1 MITLIPVGGLAN
13 RMHAIASALSLAN
26 DCNTHLRI
34 IWYKD
39 VGLNCEFHQ
48 LFQPLPYARVTLK
61 SASLIDFILY
71 DRPRR
76 KNFWIPRV
84 FQRILFDKC
93 LYGSKVTILKSRDF
107 DFLGWAKG
115 KNVFIT
121 AYSLFYPLSCFPL
134 SGCFIPKDGIQQRI
148 REQYN
153 LFNKHTVGVH
163 IRRTDNVYS
172 ISESPTELFINRM
185 NDEIQQHPETLFYL
199 ATDSQEEKV
208 RLKSIFGERI
218 ITLDKEISRTTPT
231 GIENAVVD
239 LFLLSKTNKI
249 IGSFYSS
256 YTEIAAE
263 LSGIKRIIMK
273 NGE

>member
-13 RMHAIASALSLAN
+13 RMRTIASALSLAN

-48 LFQPLPYARVTLK
+48 LFQPLPYTKVTLK
-61 SASLIDFILY
+61 NASFIDFILY
-71 DRPRR
+71 DRPRK
-76 KNFWIPRV
+76 KNLWIPRV
-84 FQRILFDKC
+84 FQCLLFDKC
-93 LYGSKVTILKSRDF
+93 LYDTKVVRGF
-107 DFLGWAKG
+107 DFLNWAKN

-121 AYSLFYPLSCFPL
+121 AYSLFYPVSGFSF
-134 SGCFIPKDGIQQRI
+134 SGCFVPKDWIQQRI

-153 LFNKHTVGVH
+153 LFNKYTVGVH
-163 IRRTDNVYS
+163 IRRTDNVCS
-172 ISESPTELFINRM
+172 ISKSPTELFINWM
-185 NDEIQQHPETLFYL
+185 NDEIQRHPETLFYL

-208 RLKSIFGERI
+208 RLRNIFGARM
-218 ITLDKEISRTTPT
+218 ITLDKEVSRTTST

-239 LFLLSKTNKI
+239 LFLLAKTNKI

-256 YTEIAAE
+256 YTEMAAE
-263 LSGIKRIIMK
+263 LSGIECIIMK
-273 NGE
+273 NEE